1 MQPIS
6 NDTPL
11 LPLFLN
17 ILQVFQ
23 LVKPEEHFIEAA
35 GAKEL
40 AESSKG
46 SAHSA
51 SSAPGAGSG
60 GARSATCASQDAQS
74 GE

>member
-1 MQPIS
+1 MQLIS
-6 NDTPL
+6 NYTPL
-11 LPLFLN
+11 LPLYFT

-46 SAHSA
+46 CAFCKFCPRCWKWWCKECNLCQ
-51 SSAPGAGSG
+51 PG
-60 GARSATCASQDAQS
+60 CAVW
-74 GE
+74 